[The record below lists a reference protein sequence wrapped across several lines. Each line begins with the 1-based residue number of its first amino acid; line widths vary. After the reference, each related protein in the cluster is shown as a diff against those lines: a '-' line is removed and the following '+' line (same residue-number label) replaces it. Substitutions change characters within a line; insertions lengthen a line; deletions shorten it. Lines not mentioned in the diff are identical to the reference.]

1 MPKSDQNLCPRCG
14 KLRITGRKYTEM
26 VGNSRITVVNTICP
40 DKKCQKTLEE
50 DTAAKKKKREDMQ
63 EKRKKNAKSRHR
75 VDIRL

>member
-1 MPKSDQNLCPRCG
+1 
-14 KLRITGRKYTEM
+14 M
-26 VGNSRITVVNTICP
+26 VGNSKVTVVDTICP

-63 EKRKKNAKSRHR
+63 EKRKKNAKNHHR